1 VPRKNFPIV
10 IHCFTISGSDSF
22 LKLPVV
28 GRLTNYS
35 SIFFR
40 AEDNMHGEYYL
51 PILQPCTQEVD
62 PMRKLLLSASLVG
75 LMLAGASARTDAIP
89 TPQSGQ
95 QSQQATKSIAGT
107 VSSIGDNGRSFALE
121 VKAGSDKQTLQFV
134 LDQNTQVQGNV
145 KVGTPVTVE
154 YVAMADHNV
163 AKSIT
168 AQG

>member
-1 VPRKNFPIV
+1 
-10 IHCFTISGSDSF
+10 
-22 LKLPVV
+22 
-28 GRLTNYS
+28 
-35 SIFFR
+35 
-40 AEDNMHGEYYL
+40 
-51 PILQPCTQEVD
+51 
-62 PMRKLLLSASLVG
+62 MRKLLLSASLLG
-75 LMLAGASARTDAIP
+75 LMLAGASATTRAIP

-121 VKAGSDKQTLQFV
+121 VKQGADKQTLQFV

-154 YVAMADHNV
+154 YVAMNDHNV